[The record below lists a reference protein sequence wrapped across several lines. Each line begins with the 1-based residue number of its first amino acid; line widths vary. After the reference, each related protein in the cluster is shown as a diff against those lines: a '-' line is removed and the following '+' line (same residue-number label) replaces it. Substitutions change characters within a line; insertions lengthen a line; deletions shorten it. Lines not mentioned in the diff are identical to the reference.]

1 MNLRGRTERE
11 HGRPGYAW
19 SASRIGGEL
28 MGATLYDLPP
38 GERTFPYHYHR
49 GIEEWLLV
57 VDGSPTLR
65 SPEGEQQLGAGDVVC
80 FRAGPDGAHQVT
92 GPGRVLIVSN
102 LDYPSVSVYPDSDKV
117 GTRPS
122 ADPDDPD
129 RLNFP
134 RASAV
139 DYWEGENDSS

>member
-1 MNLRGRTERE
+1 MNLNGRTERE
-11 HGRPGYAW
+11 HGRAGYAW
-19 SASRIGGEL
+19 SASRVGGDL
-28 MGATLYDLPP
+28 MGGTLYDLPS
-38 GERTFPYHYHR
+38 GERTFPYHHHR

-57 VDGSPTLR
+57 VAGSPTLR
-65 SPEGEQQLGAGDVVC
+65 TPEGEQQLREGDVVC
-80 FRAGPDGAHQVT
+80 FRQGGDGAHQVT

-102 LDYPSVSVYPDSDKV
+102 LSYPSVAVYPDSDKV

-134 RASAV
+134 RRSAV
-139 DYWEGENDSS
+139 DYWDGEDAGS

>member
-1 MNLRGRTERE
+1 MNLRGPTERE

-19 SASRIGGEL
+19 TASRVGGEL

-65 SPEGEQQLGAGDVVC
+65 TPEGERQLRAGDVVC

-102 LDYPSVSVYPDSDKV
+102 LDYPSVAVYPDSDKV

-122 ADPDDPD
+122 PDPDDRD

-134 RASAV
+134 RQSAV
-139 DYWEGENDSS
+139 DYWEGENGSS